1 MTSTTNSM
9 GKLSKKSQN
18 IISEIK
24 EYILMG
30 IGVVFYVIA
39 WKAFL
44 LPYTIVGGGA
54 TGICAIV
61 YFITENILGAGNGIP
76 IWLSFLILNT
86 VLLVMAIRLLGLK
99 FCIRTIYST
108 ILMTLLFRF
117 VPQAEIGQFLGEND
131 SLLACILG
139 GIMCGG
145 GLAIN
150 YSSGGSTG
158 GTDIIAAM
166 INKRSNITLGRV
178 LLYCDLIIISS
189 SYFIGNGITPII
201 YGLVNMTILSFSVD
215 MMMNGRR
222 QYVQFFIFSPKF
234 AEIADT
240 IHSEVGRGVTLLDGT
255 GWYSK
260 QSIKVITVLV
270 RKNEALKVFKLVH
283 EIDPNA
289 FVSQSAAAGV
299 YGAGFE
305 AIVTK

>member
-1 MTSTTNSM
+1 MTNSINTKR
-9 GKLSKKSQN
+9 KLSKKSQT
-18 IISEIK
+18 ILSEIK
-24 EYILMG
+24 EYIFMG
-30 IGVVFYVIA
+30 VGVLFYVGA

-54 TGICAIV
+54 TGICAII
-61 YFITENILGAGNGIP
+61 YFITEHLFGVGNGVP

-86 VLLVMAIRLLGLK
+86 VLLVMAIKLLGLK
-99 FCIRTIYST
+99 FCLRTIYST

-117 VPQAEIGQFLGEND
+117 LPQAEMGQFLGEND
-131 SLLACILG
+131 ALLACILG

-150 YSSGGSTG
+150 YSNNGSTG

-166 INKRSNITLGRV
+166 INKHSNITLGRV

-222 QYVQFFIFSPKF
+222 QSVQFFIFSPKY
-234 AEIADT
+234 AEIADS
-240 IHSEVGRGVTLLDGT
+240 IHAEVGRGVTVLDGT

-260 QSIKVITVLV
+260 QPVKVVTVLV
-270 RKNEALKVFKLVH
+270 RKNESSKVFKLVH

-299 YGAGFE
+299 YGAGFD
-305 AIVTK
+305 AIKSK

>member
-1 MTSTTNSM
+1 MTNSINTKR
-9 GKLSKKSQN
+9 KLSKKSQT
-18 IISEIK
+18 ILSEIK
-24 EYILMG
+24 EYIFMG
-30 IGVVFYVIA
+30 VGVLFYVGA

-54 TGICAIV
+54 TGICAII
-61 YFITENILGAGNGIP
+61 YFITEHLFGVGNGVP

-86 VLLVMAIRLLGLK
+86 VLLVMAIKLLGLK
-99 FCIRTIYST
+99 FCLRTIYST

-117 VPQAEIGQFLGEND
+117 LPQAEMEQFLGEND
-131 SLLACILG
+131 ALLACILG

-150 YSSGGSTG
+150 YSNNGSTG

-166 INKRSNITLGRV
+166 INKHSNITLGRV

-222 QYVQFFIFSPKF
+222 QSVQFFIFSPKY
-234 AEIADT
+234 AEIADS
-240 IHSEVGRGVTLLDGT
+240 IHTEVGRGVTVLDGT

-260 QSIKVITVLV
+260 QPVKVVTVLV
-270 RKNEALKVFKLVH
+270 RKNESSKVFKLVH

-299 YGAGFE
+299 YGAGFD
-305 AIVTK
+305 AIKSK